1 MSVFGGKWTGRWES
15 WCGDSSK
22 EEGGREG
29 ASERATEI
37 VLEFFFFKKNFWSTE
52 PTTIGRYPPELRIDF
67 GRRVVPLLLLFCVAL
82 GGLLDGKEA
91 SGRARGRVVGDGAC
105 AESAY
110 AGLRRPG
117 SIGSFLSRQLA
128 EERDWDY
135 FCGVS

>member
-1 MSVFGGKWTGRWES
+1 VYSEGSGPDAGRVGVAIQVRRKEGGKER
-15 WCGDSSK
+15 
-22 EEGGREG
+22 
-29 ASERATEI
+29 ASERRRLSWSFSFLRRISGAPSQQL
-37 VLEFFFFKKNFWSTE
+37 LED
-52 PTTIGRYPPELRIDF
+52 IPPELRIDF

>member
-37 VLEFFFFKKNFWSTE
+37 VLEFFFLKKNFWSTE
-52 PTTIGRYPPELRIDF
+52 PTTIGRYPPDLRIDF

-105 AESAY
+105 A
-110 AGLRRPG
+110 GLRRPG